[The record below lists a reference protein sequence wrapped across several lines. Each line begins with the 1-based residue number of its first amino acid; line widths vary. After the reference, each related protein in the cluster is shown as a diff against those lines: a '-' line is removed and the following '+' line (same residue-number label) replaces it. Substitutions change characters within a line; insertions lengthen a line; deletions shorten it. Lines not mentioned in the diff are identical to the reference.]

1 MPRTI
6 LVIEGDASA
15 LRRVFSEVREEG
27 RSAAAAVAGE
37 WKKAGDETS
46 KAFRKMRRDAGKAL
60 SEIKALESEL
70 SYSAQREAERR
81 QQMAQTE
88 GSYRVSARRRA
99 ADGEKRVEEDVT
111 RHQQQQSRRRIS
123 DAEREARSIQR
134 ISARW
139 GERVGGAAVS
149 AGTQFAGAIHGEVQ
163 SARQRRAGAER
174 NLGLAIYQAGGGRQ
188 DVVSARQRVT
198 QFAAQQNMDPAELAA
213 ALNAAQTEFS
223 TLGNRSTSRGD
234 RNARLEGFLQTAQ
247 LARDTGNNV
256 SEFGRL
262 QGLFSTTGFD
272 AGTQRALLLQAAG
285 LAQRGAIE
293 TGSVTREAMP
303 AITARM
309 NAAMTRL
316 GPGAT
321 AADRQ
326 RAAQGAFGQSMA
338 EIEVLR
344 GSTGESARAIGNTM
358 RNANQR
364 LAGTVGQQKI
374 LTNIRNMSDR
384 ATRERLEASLFEADP
399 TRRGQRR
406 LRSQFTD
413 ATTFAQEFGRIA
425 GNDPTRLINTF
436 AGGGHGNP
444 MGFLANER
452 RMLGALLGAD
462 TEGQTAAARVKELR
476 GEGVALTEADVSR
489 GRETFTND
497 AQSQLTAE
505 QTAHDNALTDNTSKL
520 VELSNRFASWSA
532 QNPVANAALGTVG
545 SVAGGVLGQGAGR
558 VAGGAAGRVLTQT
571 AVGRAVAPLAAG
583 GGLATGGIA
592 ATLAG
597 AGLNAYGWLSGETV
611 GGRRLT
617 GGQRATRALTGGEG
631 LGSLA
636 MAAFTGGASVPM
648 MAAFRGFSDLFGGG
662 GGGARPNGQAPITPE
677 ALQQAVQQGVQAG
690 IQGSGGVPVRMNPVE
705 QAHAQAQATGQ
716 RRPPAP

>member
-15 LRRVFSEVREEG
+15 LKRVFSEVREEG
-27 RSAAAAVAGE
+27 RTAAAAVAGE

-60 SEIKALESEL
+60 SEIKALELEL
-70 SYSAQREAERR
+70 AHSAEAQAARR
-81 QQMAQTE
+81 QQVAQTE
-88 GSYRVSARRRA
+88 GNYRVNARRRA
-99 ADGEKRVEEDVT
+99 ADGEKRAEEDVT
-111 RHQQQQSRRRIS
+111 RHQQQQSRRRVS

-134 ISARW
+134 IAARR
-139 GERVGGAAVS
+139 GERIGGAVVS
-149 AGTQFAGAIHGEVQ
+149 GGTQFAGAVHGEVQ

-174 NLGLAIYQAGGGRQ
+174 DLGLAIYQAGGSRQ
-188 DVVSARQRVT
+188 DVMSARQRVN

-223 TLGNRSTSRGD
+223 TLGNRSTRRGD

-316 GPGAT
+316 GPGAS

-326 RAAQGAFGQSMA
+326 RAAQAAFGQSMA

-344 GSTGESARAIGNTM
+344 GSTGESARSIGNTM

-364 LAGTVGQQKI
+364 LQGTVGQQKI
-374 LTNIRNMSDR
+374 LGNIRHMSDR

-413 ATTFAQEFGRIA
+413 ATAFAQEFGRIA

-452 RMLGALLGAD
+452 RMMGALLGAD
-462 TEGQTAAARVKELR
+462 TEGQTAAARIKELR

-489 GRETFTND
+489 GRETFAND
-497 AQSQLTAE
+497 AQSMLTAE

-520 VELSNRFASWSA
+520 VELSNRFAAWSG
-532 QNPVANAALGTVG
+532 QNPIANAALGTVG
-545 SVAGGVLGQGAGR
+545 SAAGGVLGQGVGR
-558 VAGGAAGRVLTQT
+558 VAGGTVGRVAAMLGLGGGATGAASATTGASAAGR
-571 AVGRAVAPLAAG
+571 GLAATAG
-583 GGLATGGIA
+583 GGLAALAMTALAAGGA
-592 ATLAG
+592 VLTYTR
-597 AGLNAYGWLSGETV
+597 GLEGSNRTAR
-611 GGRRLT
+611 GGR
-617 GGQRATRALTGGEG
+617 GGSEAQGGEDYELVRRLQAQG
-631 LGSLA
+631 QL
-636 MAAFTGGASVPM
+636 GGAQPV
-648 MAAFRGFSDLFGGG
+648 
-662 GGGARPNGQAPITPE
+662 PITPE
-677 ALQQAVQQGVQAG
+677 AIQQAVQQGVQAG